1 MKIIAGEFKG
11 RNIKTPSGIRPVS
24 LRIKKSCFDILGL
37 EVQGKRILDLFS
49 GSGSLGLEA
58 LSRGAA
64 VATFVD
70 FDKKCTTIIK
80 NNVSLLGL
88 DSKAQIYL
96 KDASSAIRDFSVFKE
111 VFDIIFLDP
120 PYYQGILRKTLQV
133 LKDYDILA
141 NFGFIVAF
149 CFQKDDYITG
159 EHFFPLLRDKKYGQS
174 RVLLYQ
180 KP

>member
-11 RNIKTPSGIRPVS
+11 RKIKIPSGIRPVS
-24 LRIKKSCFDILGL
+24 LRIKKSCFDILGI
-37 EVQGKRILDLFS
+37 EVRNKRILDLFS

-58 LSRGAA
+58 LSRGANEA
-64 VATFVD
+64 IFVD
-70 FDKKCTTIIK
+70 FDKRCLTVIK
-80 NNVSLLGL
+80 ENVSLLGL
-88 DSKAQIYL
+88 GAKTEVYL
-96 KDASSAIRDFSVFKE
+96 KDVSSAIKDFSIAKE
-111 VFDIIFLDP
+111 AFDIIFIDP

-141 NFGFIVAF
+141 NFGFIIAF
-149 CFQKDDYITG
+149 CFQKDDYLRG
-159 EHFFPLLRDKKYGQS
+159 EDFFPLVVDKKYGQS